1 MSRLA
6 SDRTCFTRFGLRR
19 QSTSKR
25 NQILKR
31 FLCVFLNVAFEV
43 PTLRYRTCR
52 DFSRSLIVIWQVISW
67 QSIAA
72 NVKTL
77 ASRVVVQGGQGILQS
92 CDRPGRGATSSGH
105 FKRKGSWHMNSG
117 SSPMQGLRAV
127 ATVHS
132 FNCRSPSTV
141 QSGVSCEGCV
151 APFVSMQSHLWDGLS
166 KREPVNILIYHRRP
180 STPRPG
186 TFAR

>member
-105 FKRKGSWHMNSG
+105 FKRRGSWHMNSG
-117 SSPMQGLRAV
+117 SSPMQGLQAALLLRQCI
-127 ATVHS
+127 HS
-132 FNCRSPSTV
+132 TAGLRV
-141 QSGVSCEGCV
+141 QRNLVSAAKV
-151 APFVSMQSHLWDGLS
+151 VL
-166 KREPVNILIYHRRP
+166 RP
-180 STPRPG
+180 SFQCRVTSG
-186 TFAR
+186 MDYLNVSQSIY